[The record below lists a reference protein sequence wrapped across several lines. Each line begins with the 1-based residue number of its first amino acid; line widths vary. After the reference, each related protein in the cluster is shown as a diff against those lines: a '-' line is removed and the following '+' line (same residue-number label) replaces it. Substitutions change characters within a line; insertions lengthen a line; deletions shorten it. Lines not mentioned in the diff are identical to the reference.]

1 MSALPGISRDS
12 CPHCGE
18 RVRIR
23 VLDLVPTYKKNLVA
37 CGACGKQSQIAGST
51 RVCSGVG
58 GIVGALVCVAL
69 AYPWLKASSIPFLLL
84 ANVACGYLA
93 GRLTLRLDPPELAD

>member
-18 RVRIR
+18 RVRIQI
-23 VLDLVPTYKKNLVA
+23 LDLLPTSHKNLVA
-37 CGACGKQSQIAGST
+37 CRACGKQSQIAGST
-51 RVCSGVG
+51 RVCSGLG
-58 GIVGALVCVAL
+58 GIAGGL
-69 AYPWLKASSIPFLLL
+69 AGVVVLYPWLKASSLPFLLL
-84 ANVACGYLA
+84 ASAACGYLA